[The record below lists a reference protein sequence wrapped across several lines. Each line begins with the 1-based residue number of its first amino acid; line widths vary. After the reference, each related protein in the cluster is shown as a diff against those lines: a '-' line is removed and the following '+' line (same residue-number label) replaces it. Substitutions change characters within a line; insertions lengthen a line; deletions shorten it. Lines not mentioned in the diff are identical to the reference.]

1 MLFSKSKSNGI
12 SNPGESGNNLLNS
25 GLPGLAAKAAAGF
38 LLNRWMVKKSYGAT
52 KMAAGMLVKSGL
64 VTMLSRWAA
73 NRLEKKQPI
82 LENGKN

>member
-1 MLFSKSKSNGI
+1 MMLDT
-12 SNPGESGNNLLNS
+12 
-25 GLPGLAAKAAAGF
+25 LA
-38 LLNRWMVKKSYGAT
+38 L

-73 NRLEKKQPI
+73 NRLEKKQAI